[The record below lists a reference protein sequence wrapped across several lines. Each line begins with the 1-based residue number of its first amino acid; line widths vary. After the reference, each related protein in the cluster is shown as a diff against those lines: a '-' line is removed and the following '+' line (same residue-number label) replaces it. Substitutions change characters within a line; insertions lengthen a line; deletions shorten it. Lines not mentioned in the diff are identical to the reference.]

1 MLGRL
6 RMSVDECISRYPEM
20 SRSIF
25 GTKKPLSFGGLMKDK
40 YPATNLKN
48 VIEDIV
54 FEHLPEQKQTDECLQ
69 MKSPEDLCKTC
80 VLLTGILAHVIEYS
94 KEELTGT
101 QRRCSQAG
109 SQ

>member
-25 GTKKPLSFGGLMKDK
+25 STKKPFSFGGLVKDK
-40 YPATNLKN
+40 YPATKLKN
-48 VIEDIV
+48 AIEDV
-54 FEHLPEQKQTDECLQ
+54 VLERLPQQEQTDECLQ

-80 VLLTGILAHVIEYS
+80 VLLAEIL
-94 KEELTGT
+94 TN
-101 QRRCSQAG
+101 
-109 SQ
+109 